1 MSDSK
6 LTDRGGRKAHDPRR
20 DSAEAT
26 DLNRKRSEETQP
38 ARGEERSPGAD
49 PSDDPSTRKRD
60 EWKASTRTEGD
71 STEPSASMATRTCRK
86 AGARDKHTGDV
97 ETTPCS
103 ARGEEERFEQA
114 PGKRPEER
122 MGLLDSAI
130 QSRHRQS
137 GGRPPSRTCKR
148 KPPGGENLCRTPTKN
163 HGATT
168 TPKEKVREK
177 MRGKLPSC
185 RTNHP

>member
-1 MSDSK
+1 MIPGEIAPKRLISTENGVNKHSRAGERNDHQE
-6 LTDRGGRKAHDPRR
+6 LTYQTTLP
-20 DSAEAT
+20 
-26 DLNRKRSEETQP
+26 
-38 ARGEERSPGAD
+38 PG
-49 PSDDPSTRKRD
+49 RD

-86 AGARDKHTGDV
+86 AGARDKHTGDA
-97 ETTPCS
+97 ETTLCS

-122 MGLLDSAI
+122 TALLDSAI

-137 GGRPPSRTCKR
+137 GGRPPSRNCKR
-148 KPPGGENLCRTPTKN
+148 KPPGGENLCRTLTKN

-177 MRGKLPSC
+177 NGRQAPKLL
-185 RTNHP
+185 H

>member
-1 MSDSK
+1 MTPGEIAPKRLISTENGVNKHSRAGERNDHQE
-6 LTDRGGRKAHDPRR
+6 LTHQTTLP
-20 DSAEAT
+20 
-26 DLNRKRSEETQP
+26 
-38 ARGEERSPGAD
+38 PG
-49 PSDDPSTRKRD
+49 RD

-71 STEPSASMATRTCRK
+71 STEPSVSMATRTCRK
-86 AGARDKHTGDV
+86 AGARDKHTGDA

-122 MGLLDSAI
+122 TGLLDSAI
-130 QSRHRQS
+130 QPRHRQS
-137 GGRPPSRTCKR
+137 GGRPPSRNCKR

-168 TPKEKVREK
+168 TPKEKGREK
-177 MRGKLPSC
+177 NGRQVPKLP
-185 RTNHP
+185 H